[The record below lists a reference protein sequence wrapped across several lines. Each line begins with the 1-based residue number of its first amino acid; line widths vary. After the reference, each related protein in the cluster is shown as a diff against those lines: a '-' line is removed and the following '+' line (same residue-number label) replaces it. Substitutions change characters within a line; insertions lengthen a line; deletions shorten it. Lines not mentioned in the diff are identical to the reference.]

1 VSVLAAPVASLAPA
15 ELPKLTLYPVVAPW
29 GVPLSDLLLLLPV
42 RRLVCATL
50 LLPPPPLPRG
60 APRPTGVFAVL
71 SGWLLLCPMLFLAS
85 TNSARALVAHLLM
98 STWRGW
104 VGVGVGLGVGA
115 AGVGALPPARRAAGG
130 TERDLEPMGRSCWD
144 MVMELEEE
152 REEGGRV
159 SESE

>member
-1 VSVLAAPVASLAPA
+1 MSVLAAPVASRAPA

-29 GVPLSDLLLLLPV
+29 GVPLSDLLLLPV
-42 RRLVCATL
+42 RRLVCTTL
-50 LLPPPPLPRG
+50 LLPLPRG
-60 APRPTGVFAVL
+60 APRPTGVFAVM

-85 TNSARALVAHLLM
+85 TKSARALVAHLLM

-159 SESE
+159 GESECVIA

>member
-1 VSVLAAPVASLAPA
+1 MSVLAAPVASRAPA
-15 ELPKLTLYPVVAPW
+15 ELPKLTLDPGVAPW
-29 GVPLSDLLLLLPV
+29 GVPLSDLLPVLRLVGTTPLLL
-42 RRLVCATL
+42 
-50 LLPPPPLPRG
+50 RG
-60 APRPTGVFAVL
+60 ATRPTGVFAGL

-85 TNSARALVAHLLM
+85 TKSARALVAHLLM

-159 SESE
+159 SESECVIA